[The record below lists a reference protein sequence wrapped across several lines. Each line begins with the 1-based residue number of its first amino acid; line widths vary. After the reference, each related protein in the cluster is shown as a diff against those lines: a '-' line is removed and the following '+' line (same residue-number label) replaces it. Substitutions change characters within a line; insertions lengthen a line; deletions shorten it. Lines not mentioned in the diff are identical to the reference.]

1 MNFICISPC
10 NTAVIQKYRK
20 VFCFFF
26 FPHLKKK
33 KKSLQLFKH
42 KPKKEKK
49 KKTPSTWSFDSM
61 FFPSSHM
68 PDLFVKTSNKHE
80 SDSQPNMLE
89 SKAIID
95 FAILINGGPS
105 LVIDY
110 SVSLQTRLLS
120 CSLPALNECSSVRKR

>member
-1 MNFICISPC
+1 
-10 NTAVIQKYRK
+10 
-20 VFCFFF
+20 
-26 FPHLKKK
+26 
-33 KKSLQLFKH
+33 
-42 KPKKEKK
+42 
-49 KKTPSTWSFDSM
+49 M
-61 FFPSSHM
+61 FFPSSHV

-110 SVSLQTRLLS
+110 SVSLKTRLLS